1 MARSPDSPFTQEYL
15 SMCTPAHCPSSFPT
29 LPNQFPCCPPGPTQ
43 FLVHETSEVDM
54 KLIKPHQP
62 ISGPTKE
69 ITKAKNG
76 KDLWEWWDE
85 AA

>member
-1 MARSPDSPFTQEYL
+1 
-15 SMCTPAHCPSSFPT
+15 
-29 LPNQFPCCPPGPTQ
+29 
-43 FLVHETSEVDM
+43 M
-54 KLIKPHQP
+54 KLTKPHQP

-69 ITKAKNG
+69 VTKAKNG